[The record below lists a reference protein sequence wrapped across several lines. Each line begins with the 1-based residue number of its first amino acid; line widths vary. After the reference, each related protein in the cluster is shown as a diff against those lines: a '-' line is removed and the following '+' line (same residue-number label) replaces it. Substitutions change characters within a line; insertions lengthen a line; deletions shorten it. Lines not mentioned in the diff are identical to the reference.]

1 MHLRTT
7 LWSAEATLLGT
18 LLCMFGG
25 QKCDLNCFVHVTF
38 KIIEN
43 LFYVR
48 NARLIMGRIICLRF
62 IRKNAFPT

>member
-1 MHLRTT
+1 MCLK
-7 LWSAEATLLGT
+7 LLSNI
-18 LLCMFGG
+18 
-25 QKCDLNCFVHVTF
+25 QNHRKFVF

-48 NARLIMGRIICLRF
+48 NARLIMGQIICLRF